1 MTWEWILTGIMAAAI
16 LWLLLDRRHGPSAG
30 PGITDSQYEA
40 LRQELAQVKESQSLS
55 GQSLDWM
62 LETVDG
68 MSRIMNRSKS
78 RGMWGEYQMELLL
91 ENYAGTRGRIW
102 DRQVTLANGKI
113 ADAALLLPG
122 SRQVLCVD
130 SKFPMD
136 NFLRMDEDPR
146 YEKLFAQNMKKHIDD
161 VAQKYITEQ
170 TAPLAVLF
178 VPAEGV
184 YQYILSD
191 CPDLFDYSLRH
202 HVMIT
207 GPGTPTGVLTILGQ
221 AQRDWYRAEHRPE
234 IEAGLEKLQEEAA
247 RLSDRC
253 EKAERTFSALSDQ
266 LHQSAVTSRKMR
278 RKLDEL
284 LEGGDLS

>member
-16 LWLLLDRRHGPSAG
+16 LWLLLDRRHRPSAG

-40 LRQELAQVKESQSLS
+40 LRQELAQLKESQSLS

-207 GPGTPTGVLTILGQ
+207 GPGTLTGVLTILGQ

>member
-1 MTWEWILTGIMAAAI
+1 MSLEWVIIALLAAVILFLI
-16 LWLLLDRRHGPSAG
+16 LDRRRPVSGSPAEY
-30 PGITDSQYEA
+30 DA
-40 LRQELAQVKESQSLS
+40 LRQDLAQLKQGQSLS

-207 GPGTPTGVLTILGQ
+207 GPGTLTGVLTILGQ

>member
-1 MTWEWILTGIMAAAI
+1 
-16 LWLLLDRRHGPSAG
+16 
-30 PGITDSQYEA
+30 
-40 LRQELAQVKESQSLS
+40 
-55 GQSLDWM
+55 
-62 LETVDG
+62 
-68 MSRIMNRSKS
+68 
-78 RGMWGEYQMELLL
+78 MELLL

-161 VAQKYITEQ
+161 VAEKYITEQ

-207 GPGTPTGVLTILGQ
+207 GPGTLTGVLTILGQ

>member
-1 MTWEWILTGIMAAAI
+1 MEKISAFLKRKNIVLSVRRYGIDALGAMAKGLFCSLLIGTILNTVGAQFHIGFLTAELITINKVGYTIGGMASFMSGAAMAVAI
-16 LWLLLDRRHGPSAG
+16 GYALQAPPMVLFSLATVGYACNALGKAG
-30 PGITDSQYEA
+30 G
-40 LRQELAQVKESQSLS
+40 
-55 GQSLDWM
+55 
-62 LETVDG
+62 
-68 MSRIMNRSKS
+68 
-78 RGMWGEYQMELLL
+78 
-91 ENYAGTRGRIW
+91 
-102 DRQVTLANGKI
+102 
-113 ADAALLLPG
+113 
-122 SRQVLCVD
+122 
-130 SKFPMD
+130 
-136 NFLRMDEDPR
+136 
-146 YEKLFAQNMKKHIDD
+146 
-161 VAQKYITEQ
+161 
-170 TAPLAVLF
+170 PLAVLF

-207 GPGTPTGVLTILGQ
+207 GPGTLTGVLTILGQ

>member
-16 LWLLLDRRHGPSAG
+16 LWLLLDRRHRPSAG

-40 LRQELAQVKESQSLS
+40 LRQELAQLKESQSLS

-207 GPGTPTGVLTILGQ
+207 GPGTLTGVLTILGQ

-234 IEAGLEKLQEEAA
+234 IETGLEKLQEEAA